1 MKCLGW
7 KMESRRAPPFP
18 GKCPSGRAA
27 LARIFSVLFLLYG
40 SGETQTLRL
49 PRRPGLPPLRA
60 GDADRY
66 DRGRGGRPPVPSP
79 RLLPTGAL
87 PVDAGPSPDAPE
99 PASANRAAR
108 FEFVKTPEDIPEE
121 KPPKPP
127 PRKDILK
134 MGIWACLVVMGF
146 LLIIVTVFQILT
158 FCHITQPMKNCLKRL
173 RRSDKSRS
181 DCKRE
186 AGGRTDSNVSSSA
199 GEFPLGE
206 SIPPSPAS
214 QESNVSSEARYSPNG
229 AGSCDETPGTSPPPR
244 SVSDFSPGGGV
255 CAPEPGEDGDLR
267 GESPADAGGRA
278 GESDSPPWK
287 IGQGNSEWENYQD
300 FTQGR
305 SPSFAEAAESEER
318 HR

>member
-49 PRRPGLPPLRA
+49 PRRP
-60 GDADRY
+60 
-66 DRGRGGRPPVPSP
+66 
-79 RLLPTGAL
+79 
-87 PVDAGPSPDAPE
+87 
-99 PASANRAAR
+99 
-108 FEFVKTPEDIPEE
+108 DIPEE